1 MHRAGTFVSD
11 EDARE
16 DLEVILKSG
25 VSTAV
30 QLERQPWTLVA
41 ITDAELLAQIGEE
54 PQQDMDMLK
63 TGTHHTSG
71 GDKMQEALTEISGES
86 GIADAPEAFDVDA
99 AMVERARYI
108 K

>member
-41 ITDAELLAQIGEE
+41 ITDA
-54 PQQDMDMLK
+54 
-63 TGTHHTSG
+63 
-71 GDKMQEALTEISGES
+71 
-86 GIADAPEAFDVDA
+86 
-99 AMVERARYI
+99 
-108 K
+108 

>member
-54 PQQDMDMLK
+54 SQQDMDMLK
-63 TGTHHTSG
+63 TGTHHASG
-71 GDKMQEALTEISGES
+71 GDEMQEALTEISGEP